1 MLFHSKEEIDEKDLS
16 DVSTLSP
23 DNSPPN
29 STPTVS
35 SWEERWDVKSEDV
48 DFDIDTEV
56 TGKFPLVED
65 EARYSELL
73 VPSSSPTVSPW
84 EDRGDVKGL
93 YIEYQHFDIDPETMK
108 FPLYWTSLL
117 AFFPSSSSRLLVT
130 VNEPLSTLI
139 DEYQSGSVVFLE
151 KIKIIGENYV
161 SLRRTRRD
169 GNCFFRC
176 FVFSYLEHILE
187 TQDKAEVDRIKGH
200 IQESIKTLRNLQY
213 VDHQFSDFYEIFTE
227 LLDGVIQ
234 GHEKSLSD
242 ELLLQRCQDGL
253 YSDSAVMFCR
263 CAASAEIQSR
273 RDFFEPFLAPF
284 IGTSQTLEQ
293 FCKTSVEGMKQE
305 SDHAHIVALTDALGV
320 PVRVV
325 YLDSSFSGTG
335 PMTANQHD
343 FLPSGASAPG
353 EKPFISLLYRPG
365 HYDILYPK

>member
-73 VPSSSPTVSPW
+73 VPSSSRLSLPGKS
-84 EDRGDVKGL
+84 RDVKGL

-108 FPLYWTSLL
+108 FPLSMPMDCICEIPICRNSDAFVSCFPLISFHVSLS
-117 AFFPSSSSRLLVT
+117 FPFG
-130 VNEPLSTLI
+130 EPLFTLI

-176 FVFSYLEHILE
+176 LW
-187 TQDKAEVDRIKGH
+187 H

-213 VDHQFSDFYEIFTE
+213 VDHQFSNFYEIFTE